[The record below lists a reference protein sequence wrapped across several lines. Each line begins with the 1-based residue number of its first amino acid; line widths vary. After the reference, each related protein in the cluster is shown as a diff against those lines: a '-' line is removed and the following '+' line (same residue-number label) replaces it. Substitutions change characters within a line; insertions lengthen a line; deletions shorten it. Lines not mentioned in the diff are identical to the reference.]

1 MPARARLPREGPFRK
16 DSATSG
22 WRANNVRPYSLY
34 NAKSAFGA
42 DGPGG
47 YGIRPYGAGG
57 DACIDLSGVRQT
69 GTWGKALSPTR
80 CGGSPLAEGAK
91 KNTAAHYRSYST
103 PLSLSYSTVQ
113 PSACKRAA
121 VGVSAAVRT

>member
-1 MPARARLPREGPFRK
+1 MFMGLPRCFGQTARADME
-16 DSATSG
+16 SAPT
-22 WRANNVRPYSLY
+22 VR
-34 NAKSAFGA
+34 GA
-42 DGPGG
+42 ML
-47 YGIRPYGAGG
+47 A
-57 DACIDLSGVRQT
+57 IDPAGVRQM
-69 GTWGKALSPTR
+69 GAWGKALSPTR

>member
-1 MPARARLPREGPFRK
+1 MFAPTVSTTQNRRLGQTARADME
-16 DSATSG
+16 SAPT
-22 WRANNVRPYSLY
+22 VQ
-34 NAKSAFGA
+34 
-42 DGPGG
+42 
-47 YGIRPYGAGG
+47 GG
-57 DACIDLSGVRQT
+57 DACIGPAGVRQT
-69 GTWGKALSPTR
+69 GAWGKALSPTR

>member
-1 MPARARLPREGPFRK
+1 MRQKGSGGPAGPEGENFAIARNISDCRK
-16 DSATSG
+16 
-22 WRANNVRPYSLY
+22 V
-34 NAKSAFGA
+34 
-42 DGPGG
+42 
-47 YGIRPYGAGG
+47 
-57 DACIDLSGVRQT
+57 
-69 GTWGKALSPTR
+69 LSPTR

-103 PLSLSYSTVQ
+103 PLSLSYSTIQ

>member
-16 DSATSG
+16 DSAASG

-34 NAKSAFGA
+34 NVKSAFGA

-57 DACIDLSGVRQT
+57 DACIDPQLQDGRL
-69 GTWGKALSPTR
+69 W
-80 CGGSPLAEGAK
+80 EGRGPGMPGP
-91 KNTAAHYRSYST
+91 YIVPCSYST

>member
-1 MPARARLPREGPFRK
+1 MFAPTVSTTQNRRF
-16 DSATSG
+16 
-22 WRANNVRPYSLY
+22 W
-34 NAKSAFGA
+34 A

-57 DACIDLSGVRQT
+57 MLAS
-69 GTWGKALSPTR
+69 TR
-80 CGGSPLAEGAK
+80 GYRADGRLWEGRGPGMPGP
-91 KNTAAHYRSYST
+91 YIVPCSYST